1 MLSGKIL
8 LDNTNLFSLNDYIMN
23 GKIINK
29 KINMTSLDFRLKKIK
44 QETFRGNKAMISWV
58 KSIKGFQRFKLLSNF
73 PFFHFC
79 CQWLFFNSAFALL
92 VGIPGCKL
100 RVLQYH

>member
-8 LDNTNLFSLNDYIMN
+8 LDNTNLFSPNDYIMN

-44 QETFRGNKAMISWV
+44 QETFRGNKAMIS
-58 KSIKGFQRFKLLSNF
+58 
-73 PFFHFC
+73 
-79 CQWLFFNSAFALL
+79 
-92 VGIPGCKL
+92 
-100 RVLQYH
+100 